1 MKASVLAEK
10 IGGRLIGADTEVS
23 CVSSFEDIR
32 KGALVP
38 LLVKELPDG
47 VLDSDAAAF
56 LIKTGEKAAE
66 DKTCIEADDP
76 EMALVAALGVLYPQ
90 PEREAGIHLKACVA
104 ETAEIGQNVFIDAFA
119 YVGENCRIGDNC
131 IIHANVNIADGV
143 VLDEGC
149 EIFPNVSLYSGT
161 KLGKRVMIHSGSV
174 IGADGF
180 GYYQRGGKNVKIP
193 HVGGVMLCDDVE
205 IGANSCVDRGKFSD
219 TVIGEGSKID
229 NQCMVGH
236 NCVLGK
242 GCIMAG
248 QAALAGS
255 TTLGDYVV
263 MGARSGAADH
273 LKICSKT
280 MLAGQ
285 CGVISDIEKPGIYA
299 GFPHTTRKGWLRE
312 ILLLRSLPETVK
324 RIDEIERK
332 LNDDG
337 H

>member
-1 MKASVLAEK
+1 V
-10 IGGRLIGADTEVS
+10 
-23 CVSSFEDIR
+23 
-32 KGALVP
+32 
-38 LLVKELPDG
+38 
-47 VLDSDAAAF
+47 
-56 LIKTGEKAAE
+56 
-66 DKTCIEADDP
+66 
-76 EMALVAALGVLYPQ
+76 
-90 PEREAGIHLKACVA
+90 
-104 ETAEIGQNVFIDAFA
+104 
-119 YVGENCRIGDNC
+119 
-131 IIHANVNIADGV
+131 IHANVTIAEDV
-143 VLDEGC
+143 VMGEDC
-149 EIFPNVSLYSGT
+149 EIFPNVSIYSGS
-161 KLGKRVMIHSGSV
+161 KLGNRVMIHSGSV

-205 IGANSCVDRGKFSD
+205 IGANSCVDRGKFTD
-219 TVIGEGSKID
+219 TIIGECTKID
-229 NQCMVGH
+229 NQCQVGH

-242 GCIMAG
+242 SCIMAG

-255 TTLGDYVV
+255 TTLGDYVI

-285 CGVISDIEKPGIYA
+285 CGVISDIDKPGIYA

-312 ILLLRSLPETVK
+312 TVLLRNLPETIK

-332 LNDDG
+332 LNNDG

>member
-10 IGGRLIGADTEVS
+10 TGGKLIGADTEVS
-23 CVSSFEDIR
+23 CVSSFEEIR
-32 KGALVP
+32 EGALVP
-38 LLVKELPDG
+38 LLVKELPEG
-47 VLDSDAAAF
+47 VLESKAAAF
-56 LIKTGEKAAE
+56 LVKTGSETASG
-66 DKTCIEADDP
+66 KTYIEADDP
-76 EMALVAALGVLYPQ
+76 EMALVAILGLVHQRPV
-90 PEREAGIHLKACVA
+90 REAGIHLRAYVA
-104 ETAEIGQNVFIDAFA
+104 ESAEIGQNVFIDAFA

-131 IIHANVNIADGV
+131 IIRANVTVDDGV
-143 VLDEGC
+143 VMGEGC

-161 KLGKRVMIHSGSV
+161 KLGNRVIIHSGAV

-219 TVIGEGSKID
+219 TVIGESTKID

-242 GCIMAG
+242 SCIMAG

-273 LKICSKT
+273 LNICSKT

-285 CGVISDIEKPGIYA
+285 CGVISDIDKPGIYA
-299 GFPHTTRKGWLRE
+299 GFPHTSRKGWLRE
-312 ILLLRSLPETVK
+312 VVLLRSLPDTIK